1 MSSSEP
7 QVPPLSPNMGLNKKL
22 KGLLG
27 SDTSSNQSP
36 RPLLGH
42 PRYNLVEEDVHDD
55 NDLIFPEDFPW
66 NDLIP
71 GCANLDP
78 NTKNP
83 RLDKNY
89 TKGHHGAANHGKKK
103 SDFKKFRFG
112 FCLEYCRDENGT
124 EYRCLNQFQ
133 IHSTQCKDHPKAQY
147 KDGPNKIWTEMA
159 ANRVGNWG
167 MINKVQSE
175 PAETTPTTDSFDV
188 PPWHEIH
195 AEAEER
201 VALFGEDSQTAWTNA
216 LARYNQKKA
225 IVVKTNKQT
234 AREQARKDSAPL
246 GESIVPKSRN

>member
-1 MSSSEP
+1 
-7 QVPPLSPNMGLNKKL
+7 
-22 KGLLG
+22 
-27 SDTSSNQSP
+27 
-36 RPLLGH
+36 
-42 PRYNLVEEDVHDD
+42 
-55 NDLIFPEDFPW
+55 
-66 NDLIP
+66 
-71 GCANLDP
+71 
-78 NTKNP
+78 
-83 RLDKNY
+83 
-89 TKGHHGAANHGKKK
+89 
-103 SDFKKFRFG
+103 
-112 FCLEYCRDENGT
+112 
-124 EYRCLNQFQ
+124 
-133 IHSTQCKDHPKAQY
+133 
-147 KDGPNKIWTEMA
+147 MA

-246 GESIVPKSRN
+246 ESRLSPSLVISSLRRPMLQRPWFRGLRRRLLREGARRARPVLLNGHSISHR